1 MNRRFV
7 LFALLATGIILGHG
21 ITFAEQSNA
30 KPSARSSTEKSSKSQ
45 GGPWLTLPATQSPKS
60 QGGPL
65 LTLPP
70 TQSSKSQGGPLLTD
84 LPTQSSKSHPRN
96 RYSGIGRGGPLGI
109 DQPAQQFHGTF
120 RNLVKIGLWATLS
133 RDSKSGDYELWPL
146 TDEQKSEA
154 QLGVAEYRRKRSEM
168 DKDLAELRAQLRG
181 EKDQTRKGLLTSQ
194 YEREAKAFDKVP
206 VPRPLNHNLESPTYY
221 KVTKLGIDF
230 VGLEM
235 DGAQLFIR
243 LSSIRTIRRGSP
255 E

>member
-45 GGPWLTLPATQSPKS
+45 GGP
-60 QGGPL
+60 L

-70 TQSSKSQGGPLLTD
+70 ARSSKSQGGPLLT
-84 LPTQSSKSHPRN
+84 LLQSSKSQ
-96 RYSGIGRGGPLGI
+96 GGPLGI
-109 DQPAQQFHGTF
+109 HQPAQQFHGTF

-133 RDSKSGDYELWPL
+133 RDSKSGDYELWLL

-181 EKDQTRKGLLTSQ
+181 EKDQTRKGLLASQ

-206 VPRPLNHNLESPTYY
+206 VPRPLNHNLESPIYY